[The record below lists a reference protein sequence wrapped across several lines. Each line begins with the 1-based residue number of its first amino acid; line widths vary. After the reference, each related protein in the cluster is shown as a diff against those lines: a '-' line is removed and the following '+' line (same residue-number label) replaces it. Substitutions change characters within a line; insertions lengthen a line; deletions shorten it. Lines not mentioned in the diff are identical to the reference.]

1 MNKYRNI
8 TTNIIRNT
16 RHITADKQVSII
28 IVHILKDRQTDSAA
42 LVLKHTHTHTHT
54 HTHMSANSMSANCK
68 MFVASCKQLRENL
81 TCPNSGQTGLVLSST
96 LISAYSANLNRLDL
110 ED

>member
-8 TTNIIRNT
+8 TTNIIKNI

-54 HTHMSANSMSANCK
+54 HTHERKLHERKLQNVCCFM
-68 MFVASCKQLRENL
+68 
-81 TCPNSGQTGLVLSST
+81 
-96 LISAYSANLNRLDL
+96 
-110 ED
+110 